1 MKTQFYFFLYLL
13 LALSAAA
20 QPGALDAG
28 FGNNGYAAFSSAA
41 FIDVGRAIVQQPDGG
56 LVVAGYYRNYP
67 EAPRY
72 LAVRFT
78 PSGQPDLSFGTG
90 GMADIDVIG
99 EASGL
104 ALQADGRIVIAG
116 SHSSFT
122 SPGNFTAMRLLPD
135 GTPDASFGV
144 NGVAAV
150 SLNAG
155 QAVCGAMALQAD
167 GKIVLAGHIENGG
180 DTDVFLLRLNT
191 DGALD
196 ASFGNGG
203 RVQIPLMPRN
213 EIDAMQIQPDGR
225 ILLGGSAGV
234 PDNSDW
240 LLLRLLPDGAPDPS
254 FGQSGVVISSISGSF
269 APEYLNGLALQPDGR
284 IVAVGAFFD
293 EFFNLRAALARYL
306 PDGTLDINF
315 GQGGKVLPAI
325 PGLGNRLDG
334 VAMQPDGKILAA
346 GFVNPD
352 LEDANL
358 LLLRFQPDGSFDTG
372 FGNGGIV
379 ESGMSAEAEYGY
391 ALILQSD
398 NKIIVAGSFFDTN
411 GEEEVLLARFESGL
425 QPVPILEAEKKQPW
439 VIFPN
444 PCRDMLTVRSDGSGQ
459 QLPVQLRLFDM
470 AGQAVLSER
479 LEGRSVLS
487 LRHLPDGVYGLHI
500 IDEQGKVWRERVV
513 KAGGS

>member
-1 MKTQFYFFLYLL
+1 MKTQFTFILLLL
-13 LALSAAA
+13 LALSATA

-28 FGNNGYAAFSSAA
+28 FGNNGYAAFNSAA
-41 FIDVGRAIVQQPDGG
+41 FIDVGRAIVQQPDGK
-56 LVVAGYYRNYP
+56 LVAAGYYRNYP

-78 PSGQPDLSFGTG
+78 ASGQRDLSFGNG
-90 GMADIDVIG
+90 GMAEMDLIG

-122 SPGNFTAMRLLPD
+122 SPSNFTAVRLMAD
-135 GTPDASFGV
+135 GTLDPSFGV
-144 NGVAAV
+144 NGVVAV

-155 QAVCGAMALQAD
+155 QAVCGAMALQPD

-180 DTDVFLLRLNT
+180 DTDVFLLRINT
-191 DGALD
+191 DGSLD

-240 LLLRLLPDGAPDPS
+240 LLLRLLPDGAPDLS

-269 APEYLNGLALQPDGR
+269 APEYLNGLSLQPGGK
-284 IVAVGAFFD
+284 IVAAGAFFD
-293 EFFNLRAALARYL
+293 EFFNLRVALARYL

-325 PGLGNRLDG
+325 PGFGNRLNG

-411 GEEEVLLARFESGL
+411 GEEQVLLARFESGL
-425 QPVPILEAEKKQPW
+425 QPVSTREAEISQAW
-439 VIFPN
+439 IVFPN
-444 PCRDMLTVRSDGSGQ
+444 PCRDILTIRPAGSGQ
-459 QLPVQLRLFDM
+459 PQPVQVRLFDM
-470 AGQAVLSER
+470 SGQILLSEK
-479 LEGRSVLS
+479 LEGRSSLS
-487 LRHLPDGVYGLHI
+487 LRHLLAGVYGLHI
-500 IDEQGKVWRERVV
+500 VDEQGKVWRERVV
-513 KAGGS
+513 KVE